1 MNNIMSIIFASDNES
16 KLNELTLHR
25 TTASLPFCGRY
36 RFIDFTLSNLVNSQI
51 TTIGIVTRSNYSS
64 LMDHIR
70 MGRDWDLNRKN
81 SGIAVFPPYSSN
93 TARSVFKG
101 KVEAIYGI
109 LDYVEKASEEYIII
123 SNSNIAANLDFDAV
137 FDYHMQKG
145 ADITVLTYDAE
156 PTTSR
161 RMLVEKNKDER
172 IVGTR
177 ITQTASDD
185 KYEIGINIYLLK
197 KSLLVDLIVD
207 CYERGGTDFEKNII
221 QQKLEE
227 LKIYAYKT
235 TGHTAI
241 IDDVKSYYNESMKIL
256 DASVRNDLFY
266 SCGKIFTKV
275 KDSVPTKY
283 GASSVVRNSLIAD
296 GCTINGKVENS
307 ILFRGVIVEDGAEI
321 MNSIVM
327 ENGRIMQD
335 AHLGYTITDKDVT
348 ITNGKVISGYE
359 TYPLVIVKNK
369 TI

>member
-109 LDYVEKASEEYIII
+109 LDYVEKANEDYIILT
-123 SNSNIAANLDFDAV
+123 NSNIAANLDFDAV
-137 FDYHMQKG
+137 YDYHIQKG
-145 ADITVLTYDAE
+145 ADLTVLTYKSQ

-161 RMLVEKNKDER
+161 RMLVETDEDNR

-177 ITQTASDD
+177 ITQSAAEESYD
-185 KYEIGINIYLLK
+185 IGLNIYLLK
-197 KSLLVDLIVD
+197 KSLLIDLVVD

-221 QQKLEE
+221 QQKLDE
-227 LKIYAYKT
+227 LKIYSYPV

-241 IDDVKSYYNESMKIL
+241 IDDVKSYYTESMKIL
-256 DASVRNDLFY
+256 DSNVRNDLFY

-283 GASSVVRNSLIAD
+283 GDKAVVKNSLIAD
-296 GCTINGKVENS
+296 GCEINGTVENS
-307 ILFRGVIVEDGAEI
+307 ILFRGVVVEEGSEI
-321 MNSIVM
+321 SNSIVM
-327 ENGRIMQD
+327 ENGVIMKD
-335 AHLGYTITDKDVT
+335 AKLGYTITDKDVT
-348 ITNGKVISGYE
+348 ITNGKIISGYE